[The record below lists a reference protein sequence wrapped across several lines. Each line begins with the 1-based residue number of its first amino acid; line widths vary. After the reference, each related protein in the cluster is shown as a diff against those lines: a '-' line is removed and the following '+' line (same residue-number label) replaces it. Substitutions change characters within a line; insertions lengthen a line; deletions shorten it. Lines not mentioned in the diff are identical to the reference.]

1 MACLQQNNKMCSLE
15 IMAIIKMATTIEP
28 GTKSETYKAAKAT
41 HNKESIGRQEYVKKY
56 RENNKEKLAEG
67 SRRYYEDNKEKLAE
81 GSRMYYEDNKEKIAE
96 DKKKYYED
104 NKEKIAEGRKKY
116 YGDNKE
122 RITEGKKKY
131 YEDNKEKLVEGSR
144 KYYGDNKE
152 RIAEAGRRYYED
164 NKEKVKEDHKKWR
177 FANPGKANSYTAG
190 RRASKLRQTPAWVD
204 KEELYKI
211 SLLYTEA
218 KRLTIETDVVHHV
231 DHYYPLKSS
240 KGSGFHCLANLRII
254 KASENLSK
262 SNKWPKD

>member
-67 SRRYYEDNKEKLAE
+67 SRRYYEDNKEK
-81 GSRMYYEDNKEKIAE
+81 IAE

-104 NKEKIAEGRKKY
+104 NKEKIAEDR
-116 YGDNKE
+116 
-122 RITEGKKKY
+122 KKY